1 MKLAVLLAQE
11 DKTPFFSGPT
21 FFLGLVL
28 ICFLLMLVTVV
39 REWLLQRKQ
48 NGADQL
54 DADAVPGISE
64 NDGEDEKLTKAEKKQ
79 AAIEL
84 KQQKKD
90 AKEAKKREKAAAKA
104 EAKAAKAAKKSKGKK
119 K

>member
-1 MKLAVLLAQE
+1 MKLAVLFAQDDGE
-11 DKTPFFSGPT
+11 AFFSGPT

-28 ICFLLMLVTVV
+28 VCFLLMLVTAV
-39 REWLLQRKQ
+39 RDWWLKRKQ
-48 NGADQL
+48 NPSGRFESNTLAEVSEGDTN
-54 DADAVPGISE
+54 DAQV
-64 NDGEDEKLTKAEKKQ
+64 TKAEKKQ
-79 AAIEL
+79 AALEAKQL
-84 KQQKKD
+84 KKE

>member
-1 MKLAVLLAQE
+1 MY
-11 DKTPFFSGPT
+11 
-21 FFLGLVL
+21 LVL
-28 ICFLLMLVTVV
+28 VLQ
-39 REWLLQRKQ
+39 WLLQRKQ

-79 AAIEL
+79 AAIES